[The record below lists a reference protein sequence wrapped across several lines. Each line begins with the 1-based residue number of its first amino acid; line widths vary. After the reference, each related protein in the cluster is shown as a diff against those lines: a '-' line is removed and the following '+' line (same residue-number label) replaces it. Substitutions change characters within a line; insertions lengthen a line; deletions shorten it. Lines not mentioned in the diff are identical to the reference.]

1 MQYYKNTPICCLNID
16 TKRKKI
22 DTKPMNIDTNRQKI
36 DTKPKKIDTNCQK
49 IDTKPKKID
58 TNCQKIDTNRQEIDT
73 KRVIGLSKTLEID
86 TYNKSHSFEWLLFSI
101 TTNLSTKIFLQL
113 RNGSQLYYFVK

>member
-36 DTKPKKIDTNCQK
+36 DTKPKKIDTNR
-49 IDTKPKKID
+49 
-58 TNCQKIDTNRQEIDT
+58 QKIDTNRQEIDT
-73 KRVIGLSKTLEID
+73 KRVFGLSKTLEIG
-86 TYNKSHSFEWLLFSI
+86 TYNKSHSF
-101 TTNLSTKIFLQL
+101 
-113 RNGSQLYYFVK
+113 